1 MLNRLFRNR
10 RALQLVAGVAALVL
24 SSGQVLAEQHL
35 HEAAVP
41 DEFCSLCGFS
51 DSTTAP
57 AGIGAVLPAQPWSN
71 AEAPRPVSSPLP
83 RRPFENSR
91 TRAPPAS

>member
-24 SSGQVLAEQHL
+24 CSGQVLAELHL
-35 HEAAVP
+35 HEAAVA

-51 DSTTAP
+51 DSNSAP
-57 AGIGAVLPAQPWSN
+57 AGVGAALAAQPRSN
-71 AEAPRPVSSPLP
+71 PDAPRPVSSNLP
-83 RRPFENSR
+83 PRPFENSR